1 MTTRGVG
8 LTALKH
14 HLIQIVDTLSRFRLP
29 YMILGAFALSA
40 WGRPRATLDLD
51 FILQTTEIPVDL
63 VGKLGELGF
72 IYDEEW
78 DRYNPMI
85 RTFHKRFRSGR
96 TAVDL
101 LLIRDAH
108 DSAAFS
114 RRKRK
119 RFNGKYIWFPS
130 AEDLLVQKLKVGRP
144 QDFIDANGI
153 VERMQTK
160 LDRRYLNKWARKLGL
175 MAQLRHVLSRK

>member
-1 MTTRGVG
+1 VTTRGVG
-8 LTALKH
+8 PTVLKYQ
-14 HLIQIVDTLSRFRLP
+14 LIQIVDAFSRFRLP
-29 YMILGAFALSA
+29 YMVIGAFALSA

-51 FILQTTEIPVDL
+51 FILQTTEIPADL
-63 VGKLGELGF
+63 VGMLSGLSF
-72 IYDEEW
+72 VFDEEW
-78 DRYNPMI
+78 DRYNRMI
-85 RTFHKRFRSGR
+85 RGFHKRFRSGR

-108 DSAAFS
+108 DAAAFS

-144 QDFIDANGI
+144 QDFIDAGGI
-153 VERMQTK
+153 VERMRTK

-175 MAQLRHVLSRK
+175 MAQLEHVLSRK